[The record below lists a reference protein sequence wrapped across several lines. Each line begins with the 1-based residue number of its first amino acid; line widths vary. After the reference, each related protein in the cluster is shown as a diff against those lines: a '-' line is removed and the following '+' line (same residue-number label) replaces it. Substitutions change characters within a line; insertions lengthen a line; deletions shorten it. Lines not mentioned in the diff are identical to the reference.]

1 MTINHN
7 YISLLITII
16 YTYMHFIFADLKKI
30 YISSIAEMK
39 IIIVQKCYKKHGN
52 INLEGKY

>member
-52 INLEGKY
+52 INLEGK

>member
-16 YTYMHFIFADLKKI
+16 YTYMHFIFADLKKN
-30 YISSIAEMK
+30 ISCIAEMK

-52 INLEGKY
+52 INLEGK